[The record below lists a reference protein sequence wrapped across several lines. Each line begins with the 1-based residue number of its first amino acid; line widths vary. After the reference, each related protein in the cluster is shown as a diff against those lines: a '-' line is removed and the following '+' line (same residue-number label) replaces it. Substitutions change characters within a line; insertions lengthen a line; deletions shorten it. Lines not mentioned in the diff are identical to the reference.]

1 MARAMQARGKRAPAS
16 KRIANTTSRS
26 KTRAPRPAPS
36 RATPSRPSPKV
47 PVKKIV
53 SRTATDRHKVK
64 ASPLAR
70 AVTRKNAPKATRIF
84 IYTVATLAAV
94 IITLMMVV
102 VVFQTRLAE
111 TQLNI
116 DVIEDQIAVE
126 QARYNELRLER
137 SSLREPSR
145 LVSQATSLGMVPGT
159 KTTFKDIDADAV
171 AAVLVSM
178 GGIDPDQF
186 ANTREPLKNYSS
198 VKAIFGSGS

>member
-1 MARAMQARGKRAPAS
+1 MARAMQVQKQRASAS
-16 KRIANTTSRS
+16 KRAAKTTPRAR
-26 KTRAPRPAPS
+26 TRTSRPAPS
-36 RATPSRPSPKV
+36 RATPSRTSAKAPT
-47 PVKKIV
+47 KKIV
-53 SRTATDRHKVK
+53 SRTANDRHKVK

-70 AVTRKNAPKATRIF
+70 AVTRKNAPKATRVF

-145 LVSQATSLGMVPGT
+145 LVAEATSLGMVPGT
-159 KTTFKDIDADAV
+159 KTTFKNIDANAV

-178 GGIDPDQF
+178 GGIDLEQF
-186 ANTREPLKNYSS
+186 ANTREPLKNYSA
-198 VKAIFGSGS
+198 VKGIFGGGS

>member
-1 MARAMQARGKRAPAS
+1 MARAMQVQKARASTS
-16 KRIANTTSRS
+16 KRTAKTSSRATTSS
-26 KTRAPRPAPS
+26 RAKSRPAPS
-36 RATPSRPSPKV
+36 RQQAPA
-47 PVKKIV
+47 KKIV
-53 SRTATDRHKVK
+53 SRTATDRRTGK

-70 AVTRKNAPKATRIF
+70 AVTRKNAPKSTRIF

-102 VVFQTRLAE
+102 VIFQTRLAE

-116 DVIEDQIAVE
+116 DAIEDQISVE

-145 LVSQATSLGMVPGT
+145 LVTEATSLGMVPGT
-159 KTTFKDIDADAV
+159 KTVFKNIDPNAV

-178 GGIDPDQF
+178 GGLDLEQF
-186 ANTREPLKNYSS
+186 ANTREPLKNYSA
-198 VKAIFGSGS
+198 VKSIFGSGS

>member
-1 MARAMQARGKRAPAS
+1 MARAMHVQKARAS
-16 KRIANTTSRS
+16 AGQRTAKTTTRTTS
-26 KTRAPRPAPS
+26 RPAPS
-36 RATPSRPSPKV
+36 KKV
-47 PVKKIV
+47 APAKKIV
-53 SRTATDRHKVK
+53 SRTATDRRKGK

-70 AVTRKNAPKATRIF
+70 AVTRKNAPKSTRIF
-84 IYTVATLAAV
+84 IYTVASLAAV

-116 DVIEDQIAVE
+116 DVIEDRIAVE

-145 LVSQATSLGMVPGT
+145 LVAEATSLGMVPGT
-159 KTTFKDIDADAV
+159 KTVFKNIDPNAV

-178 GGIDPDQF
+178 GGLDLEQF
-186 ANTREPLKNYSS
+186 ANTREPLKNYSA
-198 VKAIFGSGS
+198 VKSIFGGGS

>member
-1 MARAMQARGKRAPAS
+1 MARAMHAPKSRPSAGKRSA
-16 KRIANTTSRS
+16 
-26 KTRAPRPAPS
+26 KTPQRAKARVATAAPS
-36 RATPSRPSPKV
+36 RRQTPP
-47 PVKKIV
+47 KKIV
-53 SRTATDRHKVK
+53 SRTTTDRQKVQ

-84 IYTVATLAAV
+84 IYTVASLAAV

-116 DVIEDQIAVE
+116 DVIEDQIAIE

-145 LVSQATSLGMVPGT
+145 LVAEATSLGMVPGT
-159 KTTFKDIDADAV
+159 KTVFKNVDPNAV

-178 GGIDPDQF
+178 GGLDPEQF
-186 ANTREPLKNYSS
+186 ANTREPLKNYSA
-198 VKAIFGSGS
+198 VKSIFGGGS